1 VGAPNDLKQCWSAV
15 RGLLAARSARRR
27 LDRQLAARAPLPRRR
42 FEIAVHFADGA
53 ENLYQLRRWYAPLA
67 ELAKTHPVVI
77 LSRSPDATSVLLD
90 EAPVPVADVS
100 RVADLETF
108 LLEHELPIV
117 LYVNQ
122 NARNFH
128 LLRYGRRWH
137 VFINHGE
144 SDTLSMTTNQISAYD
159 YSLVAGDAAIARLQR
174 VLWDYDVERRA
185 IPIGRPQTDHATQGP
200 RMPADGR
207 SLVLY
212 APTWEGE
219 RASAAYGSIASH
231 GPALV
236 RELLASPAHRLIY
249 RPHPRSGS
257 VDRAYSA
264 ANREIIARIA
274 AANRADPTAQHVY
287 DTGAELGWQL
297 AAADVAIVDVSAMVY
312 DRLAT
317 GRPFLVTRPVNPDAP
332 IDTTGYLSDCEWLGA
347 EEAPE
352 VRARLERLSR
362 DSAAGERL
370 GRWVSH
376 YFGDAGAGA
385 STRRFHEAIESLL
398 AEWRRT
404 ALRHAHDEPV
414 DLRELVAELDERD

>member
-1 VGAPNDLKQCWSAV
+1 VAASNDLKQCWGAM
-15 RGLLAARSARRR
+15 RALLAARSARTR

-77 LSRSPDATSVLLD
+77 LSRTPDATSALLE

-100 RVADLETF
+100 RVADLEAF
-108 LLEHELPIV
+108 LLDHELPIV

-128 LLRYGRRWH
+128 LMRYGRRWH

-144 SDTLSMTTNQISAYD
+144 SDTLSMTTNQIKAYD

-174 VLWDYDVERRA
+174 VLWDYDLERRA
-185 IPIGRPQTDHATQGP
+185 IPIGRPQADHYTRGTP
-200 RMPADGR
+200 FPADGR

-219 RASAAYGSIASH
+219 RSTAAYGSIASH
-231 GPALV
+231 GTALV
-236 RELLASPAHRLIY
+236 RDLLASPAHRLIY
-249 RPHPRSGS
+249 RPHPRSGT
-257 VDRAYSA
+257 VDQGYAA
-264 ANREIIARIA
+264 ANREIVAQIAT
-274 AANRADPTAQHVY
+274 ANRADPTAHHLH
-287 DTGAELGWQL
+287 DTGTELGWQL

-317 GRPFLVTRPVNPDAP
+317 GKPVLVTRPVNPDAP
-332 IDTTGYLSDCEWLGA
+332 IETTGYLSDCEWLGV
-347 EEAPE
+347 EEASQ
-352 VRARLERLSR
+352 VRSRLEQLSR
-362 DSAAGERL
+362 DSAAGVRL

-376 YFGDAGAGA
+376 YFGDTRPGAA
-385 STRRFHEAIESLL
+385 TRRFHAAIETLL
-398 AEWRRT
+398 AEWRRNVM
-404 ALRHAHDEPV
+404 LHAHDEPV
-414 DLRELVAELDERD
+414 DVRELVAELDERD